1 MALSEQ
7 FIQENNLTPEQVT
20 KIDGF
25 YSTEVIPELKKGWDG
40 KANKDAE
47 GILTGAA
54 KYAAEKFGVT
64 VEREQGEKYADYLQR
79 ISDLSMKSKLDA
91 FYQRETELEDKIKN
105 FKGSDELKSQ
115 LEEIKNKNDD
125 LLKKIATLEPLEG
138 FDTKYKTAQEEL
150 KQLKDLVCFYE
161 VTPDFPESVN
171 KYESAAKWSEFRK
184 NTKHQYN
191 IERIDNIAY
200 AIDKENPHKKVKLS
214 ELVDKD
220 SAIQELLKGRQQ
232 KGNAAASVDSKKVD
246 GIPFDVPVGADSV
259 VLTELV
265 QNYLTK
271 KLKCEPVQI
280 PSDIFSEMYSKV
292 KNASASIV

>member
-1 MALSEQ
+1 MTLSEQ
-7 FIQENNLTPEQVT
+7 FIQENNLTPEQAT

-64 VEREQGEKYADYLQR
+64 AEREQGEKFADYFQR

-91 FYQRETELEDKIKN
+91 FSQKETELEDKVKN
-105 FKGSDELKSQ
+105 FKGGEELKVQ
-115 LEEIKNKNDD
+115 LEEFKTKNND

-150 KQLKDLVCFYE
+150 DQLKLSIGFDRVK
-161 VTPDFPESVN
+161 PIFPESVN
-171 KYESAAKWSEFRK
+171 KYESAAKWSEFK
-184 NTKHQYN
+184 NSVLQGHN
-191 IERIDNIAY
+191 IEITDNIAY

-220 SAIQELLKGRQQ
+220 SEIQELLKGRKQT
-232 KGNAAASVDSKKVD
+232 GNNALSVDTKKVE
-246 GIPFDVPVGADSV
+246 GIPFDVPVG
-259 VLTELV
+259 LTNEQQSKLVAEHLEKTIGKFHKDYSNQFREL
-265 QNYLTK
+265 L
-271 KLKCEPVQI
+271 
-280 PSDIFSEMYSKV
+280 SKV
-292 KNASASIV
+292 KLVK

>member
-64 VEREQGEKYADYLQR
+64 VEREQGEKYADYFQR

-91 FYQRETELEDKIKN
+91 FSKKETELENKIKN

-115 LEEIKNKNDD
+115 LEEFRTKNDD

-150 KQLKDLVCFYE
+150 DQLKLSIGFDRVK
-161 VTPDFPESVN
+161 PSFPESVN
-171 KYESAAKWSEFRK
+171 KYESAAKWSEFK
-184 NTKHQYN
+184 NSVLQGHN
-191 IERIDNIAY
+191 IEITDNIAY

-220 SAIQELLKGRQQ
+220 SEIQDLLKGRQQ
-232 KGNAAASVDSKKVD
+232 TGNGAFSIDAKKVE
-246 GIPFDVPVGADSV
+246 GIPFDVPVG
-259 VLTELV
+259 LTNEQQSKLVAEHLEKTIGKFHSDYSNQFREL
-265 QNYLTK
+265 L
-271 KLKCEPVQI
+271 
-280 PSDIFSEMYSKV
+280 SKV
-292 KNASASIV
+292 KLVK

>member
-64 VEREQGEKYADYLQR
+64 VEREQGEKYADYFQR

-91 FYQRETELEDKIKN
+91 FSKKETELENKIKN

-115 LEEIKNKNDD
+115 LEEFRTKNDD

-150 KQLKDLVCFYE
+150 DQLKLSIGFDHVK
-161 VTPDFPESVN
+161 PSFPESVN
-171 KYESAAKWSEFRK
+171 KYESAAKWSEFK
-184 NTKHQYN
+184 NSVLQGHN
-191 IERIDNIAY
+191 IEITDNIAY

-220 SAIQELLKGRQQ
+220 SVIQDLLKGRQQ
-232 KGNAAASVDSKKVD
+232 TGNGAFSIDAKKVE
-246 GIPFDVPVGADSV
+246 GIPFDVPVG
-259 VLTELV
+259 LTNEQQSKLVAEHLEKTIGKFHSDYSNQFREL
-265 QNYLTK
+265 L
-271 KLKCEPVQI
+271 
-280 PSDIFSEMYSKV
+280 SKV
-292 KNASASIV
+292 KLVK

>member
-7 FIQENNLTPEQVT
+7 FIQENSLTPEQVA

-54 KYAAEKFGVT
+54 KYAAEKLGVT
-64 VEREQGEKYADYLQR
+64 VEREQGEKYADYFQR

-91 FYQRETELEDKIKN
+91 FSQKETDLENKIKN

-115 LEEIKNKNDD
+115 LEQIKNKNDD

-150 KQLKDLVCFYE
+150 DQLKLSIGFDRVK
-161 VTPDFPESVN
+161 PSFPESVN
-171 KYESAAKWSEFRK
+171 KYESAAKWSEFK
-184 NTKHQYN
+184 NSVLQGHN
-191 IERIDNIAY
+191 IEITENIAY

-220 SAIQELLKGRQQ
+220 STIQDLLKGRQQ
-232 KGNAAASVDSKKVD
+232 TGNGALSVNPKKVD
-246 GIPFDVPVGADSV
+246 GIPFDVPVG
-259 VLTELV
+259 LTNEQQSKLVAEHLEKTIGKFHNDYSNQFREL
-265 QNYLTK
+265 L
-271 KLKCEPVQI
+271 
-280 PSDIFSEMYSKV
+280 SKV
-292 KNASASIV
+292 KLVK

>member
-105 FKGSDELKSQ
+105 FKGSDELNSQ

-125 LLKKIATLEPLEG
+125 LLKKIATL
-138 FDTKYKTAQEEL
+138 
-150 KQLKDLVCFYE
+150 
-161 VTPDFPESVN
+161 
-171 KYESAAKWSEFRK
+171 
-184 NTKHQYN
+184 
-191 IERIDNIAY
+191 
-200 AIDKENPHKKVKLS
+200 
-214 ELVDKD
+214 
-220 SAIQELLKGRQQ
+220 
-232 KGNAAASVDSKKVD
+232 
-246 GIPFDVPVGADSV
+246 
-259 VLTELV
+259 
-265 QNYLTK
+265 
-271 KLKCEPVQI
+271 
-280 PSDIFSEMYSKV
+280 
-292 KNASASIV
+292 